1 MRRPAMPSTA
11 ARSRLTATATA
22 TAAAAALLAAPLLA
36 PATARAASGLTGLMA
51 AFAVTQ
57 SWQGGLEGTYTIT
70 NNTNATVN
78 TWSLVFDLP
87 SGEAVTSVWNGT
99 LTKSG
104 NTYTITAPSWASPL
118 APGATADVVGMDIST
133 GATQTPPADCL
144 INSQPCQGVPADTVA
159 PSTPTGLAVSGTG
172 PGSISLSWKASTDN
186 VGVAGYHL
194 YEGTALVATVTAT
207 TANLTGLL
215 AGSSHTVSVAA
226 FDAAGNESPHSAAVT
241 GVAGSGTV
249 PGTAAP
255 YVDLGAWPTP
265 SLPAIAAATGLKQ
278 FSLGFL
284 INGSTPCTA
293 SWFGAY
299 DPASGWEK
307 ADFDAIRAAGGDVR
321 PSFGGANGTELAQS
335 CTTVAALAAQYQK
348 VVDAYALDRI
358 DFDIEG
364 SAVADHASIDRRS
377 AAIAQVQ
384 AAQRA
389 KGRDLKVTLT
399 LPVLP
404 NGLTADGVYVLQS
417 AKNAG
422 VVVNAVN
429 VMAMD
434 FGDSAAPSPA
444 GKMGTYA
451 IQSAQSTQAQIKQVW
466 TGLTDAQAWAMVGVT
481 PMLGQN
487 DNPSEVFGLADAQ
500 QLITFAKQDHL
511 GELAFWEVTRD
522 ANACTG
528 GLSQCTD
535 IAQTPYE
542 FSKMFAGYT
551 G

>member
-1 MRRPAMPSTA
+1 MRRLAMPRATA
-11 ARSRLTATATA
+11 RTRTAATA
-22 TAAAAALLAAPLLA
+22 TAAAAALVAAPLLV
-36 PATARAASGLTGLMA
+36 PASAHAASGLTGLIA
-51 AFAVTQ
+51 NFAVTQ
-57 SWQGGLEGTYTIT
+57 SWQGGFEGGYTIT
-70 NNTNATVN
+70 NSTNATVAS
-78 TWSLVFDLP
+78 WSLVFDLP
-87 SGEAVTSVWNGT
+87 TGEAVTSVWNGT
-99 LTKSG
+99 LTHSG
-104 NTYTITAPSWASPL
+104 NVYTITAPSWASPL

-144 INSQPCQGVPADTVA
+144 INNQPCQGVPADTVA

-172 PGSISLSWKASTDN
+172 PDSIALSWRASTDN

-194 YEGTALVATVTAT
+194 YEGSSLVATVTGT
-207 TANLTGLL
+207 TADLTGLL

-226 FDAAGNESPHSAAVT
+226 FDAAGNESAHSAAVT
-241 GVAGSGTV
+241 GVAGSGSL

-265 SLPAIAAATGLKQ
+265 SLPQMAAASGLKQ

-284 INGSTPCTA
+284 INGSAPCTA

-321 PSFGGANGTELAQS
+321 PSFGGENGTELAQS

-364 SAVADHASIDRRS
+364 SAVADHASVDRRS

-404 NGLTADGVYVLQS
+404 NGLTSDGVYILQS

-422 VVVNAVN
+422 VVVDAVN

-434 FGDSAAPSPA
+434 FGDSAAPAPA

-500 QLITFAKQDHL
+500 QLITFAKQNHL
-511 GELAFWEVTRD
+511 AELAFWEVTRD

-528 GLSQCTD
+528 ALSQCTD
-535 IAQTPYE
+535 ITQTPYE

>member
-1 MRRPAMPSTA
+1 MRRSLL
-11 ARSRLTATATA
+11 SF
-22 TAAAAALLAAPLLA
+22 TAAAALAAAPLLVPTSA
-36 PATARAASGLTGLMA
+36 QAASGLTGLIA
-51 AFAVTQ
+51 NFAVTQ
-57 SWQGGLEGTYTIT
+57 SWQGGFEGAYTIT
-70 NNTNATVN
+70 NDTNATIN

-87 SGEAVTSVWNGT
+87 AGEAVTSAWNGT
-99 LTKSG
+99 LTRSG
-104 NTYTITAPSWASPL
+104 STYTVASPSWASPL
-118 APGATADVVGMDIST
+118 APGATADVVGMDFST
-133 GATQTPPADCL
+133 GATQTPPADCT
-144 INSQPCQGVPADTVA
+144 INNQPCQGVPADTVA
-159 PSTPTGLAVSGTG
+159 PSTPTGLTVSGTG
-172 PGSISLSWKASTDN
+172 PGSVALSWKASTDN
-186 VGVAGYHL
+186 VAVAGYHV
-194 YEGTALVATVTAT
+194 YEGTALDATVTGT
-207 TANLTGLL
+207 TADLTGLL

-226 FDAAGNESPHSAAVT
+226 FDAAGNESAHSAAVT
-241 GVAGSGTV
+241 GVAGTGSA
-249 PGTAAP
+249 PGASAP

-265 SLPAIAAATGLKQ
+265 SLPQITAATGLKQ
-278 FSLGFL
+278 LSLGFI
-284 INGSTPCTA
+284 INGGTACTA

-299 DPASGWEK
+299 DPASGWDK
-307 ADFDAIRAAGGDVR
+307 ADFDAVRAAGGDIR
-321 PSFGGANGTELAQS
+321 PSFGGENGTELAQS

-404 NGLTADGVYVLQS
+404 SGLTADGLYVLQS

-434 FGDSAAPSPA
+434 FGDSTAPAPA
-444 GKMGTYA
+444 GRMGAYA

-487 DNPSEVFGLADAQ
+487 DASDEVFGLADAQ
-500 QLITFAKQDHL
+500 QLITFAQQNHL

-535 IAQTPYE
+535 IVQTPYQ
-542 FSKMFAGYT
+542 FSKMFAGFT